1 MDYSSKESRVAFI
14 SGFGFA
20 LNVIKATGQNIDLV
34 KLVATLKEIAERE
47 TTIALTPTDHLLAM
61 ENLMGKP
68 LTNQQKEFYLTVILP
83 QAQQDESNKVV
94 AKLALDVF
102 QGNLG
107 TLVD

>member
-1 MDYSSKESRVAFI
+1 
-14 SGFGFA
+14 
-20 LNVIKATGQNIDLV
+20 
-34 KLVATLKEIAERE
+34 
-47 TTIALTPTDHLLAM
+47 
-61 ENLMGKP
+61 MGKP